1 MANTRNQNACPHCG
15 SKVIIRHSQVE
26 NPLLKTLYGQCQNLE
41 CGWTGRA
48 HLEWAATISPSATPN
63 PAIKLPLSQC
73 ALARNIINHDA
84 RQLWSRHG

>member
-41 CGWTGRA
+41 CGWTGKA
-48 HLEWAATISPSATPN
+48 HLEWAATISPSAIPN
-63 PAIKLPLSQC
+63 PAINIPVLLC
-73 ALARNIINHDA
+73 AIPKTATAHDS
-84 RQLWSRHG
+84 RQLRNR